1 MTEKILDVRT
11 ERIPL
16 YINCHETLGYRLK
29 SQTEIE
35 GNEDFQKLCFELTS
49 SEYQNKRLEADCEAI
64 LKEIEEI
71 DARVLFFYLQRV
83 VLVGMIGAGC
93 IALGILFLLNHLQ
106 ILFTIFLLF
115 GLFGCTITLGLKPF
129 FLNMGREKLGTRL
142 PELLRKLDTL
152 LKETE
157 KGGEDA

>member
-49 SEYQNKRLEADCEAI
+49 SEYQNKRL
-64 LKEIEEI
+64 EI

-142 PELLRKLDTL
+142 PELLQKLDTL

-157 KGGEDA
+157 KGGENA